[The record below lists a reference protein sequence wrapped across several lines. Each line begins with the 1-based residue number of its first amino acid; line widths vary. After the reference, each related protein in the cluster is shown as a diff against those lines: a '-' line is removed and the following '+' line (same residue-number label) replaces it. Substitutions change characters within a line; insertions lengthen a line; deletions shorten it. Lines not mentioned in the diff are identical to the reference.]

1 MSRRIGVLHTV
12 PALVPVFHELLTA
25 RRDDLEAVHTADP
38 TLLARAVASG
48 ITADLDA
55 DLRVHLAA
63 LRDAGAEAALVT
75 CSSIGEAAVEAA
87 EVVGIRL
94 VRVDAAMAAAAV
106 ERARA
111 GGGRILVL
119 ATLPA
124 TLGPTGR
131 LVEAEAQARAQAQ
144 APAPAQAPIEVTAHV
159 VEGAAAARAAGDL
172 AAHDR
177 LIAAAIAE
185 AGDVDAIV
193 LAQASMASGAGAD
206 PRVLT
211 SPESGAAA
219 FVASLG
225 A

>member
-48 ITADLDA
+48 ITADVDA

-106 ERARA
+106 ERGRA

-131 LVEAEAQARAQAQ
+131 LVEAEAQAPAQ
-144 APAPAQAPIEVTAHV
+144 APTPAQAPIEVTAHV

-219 FVASLG
+219 FLASLD